1 MWMQINQAWLNLDAR
16 EQTLVKALAV
26 FLVLVLLYLLIW
38 SPIHNQ
44 KRQAQQTLTTAEQEW
59 QWLNKQIPA
68 AKALLA
74 EGSSTNLQ
82 KVDTQNGLM
91 SLLQSSLRQQ
101 NLFKDIKTLQGV
113 DKGGKV
119 SFEQVD
125 ATRLFKWL
133 TLLERQGVVPKT
145 LQVNWVA
152 PGLVKA
158 DMQFKVN

>member
-16 EQTLVKALAV
+16 EQILLKALAT
-26 FLVLVLLYLLIW
+26 FLTLVLLYLLIW

-44 KRQAQQTLTTAEQEW
+44 KQHAQQALTAAEHQW
-59 QWLNKQIPA
+59 QWINTKVPVAQ
-68 AKALLA
+68 ALLA
-74 EGSSTNLQ
+74 DGSSTQ
-82 KVDTQNGLM
+82 RQQFDTQNGLM
-91 SLLQSSLRQQ
+91 SFLQKSLRQQ
-101 NLFKDIKTLQGV
+101 NLFKDIKTLQGIN
-113 DKGGKV
+113 KGGKV

-133 TLLERQGVVPKT
+133 TLLERQNIVPKT
-145 LQVNWVA
+145 MNLNWIA